1 MDSRWTDVLCLPE
14 RPEKPRQ
21 TGLTVVIDNGVP
33 VAWFRD
39 AMESNGAWIDYVKFG
54 WGTAV
59 VTPRIEEKL
68 EVLDRLGIR
77 YFFGGTL
84 FEKFLVQ
91 GRIDDYEAMCLHYGC
106 RDVEISN
113 GTVPLSNSEK
123 ARFIERFSR
132 RFRVM
137 SEVGYKDVKQSLLL
151 PPHRWIQFIR
161 EDFAAGAA
169 YVITEARE
177 SGTSGICR
185 ENGELRFGLIEEIL
199 EAGLDTHRLIFEAP
213 NKTLQK
219 YFIDKLGPNVN
230 LGNVAIGDAI
240 PLETLRRGLRSD
252 TLLQLE
258 TGDLPQMDFEPALWQ
273 S

>member
-1 MDSRWTDVLCLPE
+1 MDARWNNVLSLPQ
-14 RPEKPRQ
+14 RPEKPREK
-21 TGLTVVIDNGVP
+21 GITVVIDNGVP
-33 VAWFRD
+33 VSWFRD
-39 AMESNGAWIDYVKFG
+39 AMESNGAWIDGVKFG
-54 WGTAV
+54 WGTAL
-59 VTPRIEEKL
+59 VTPRLEEKV
-68 EVLDRLGIR
+68 EVLNRLGIP

-84 FEKFLVQ
+84 FEKFLIQ

-113 GTVPLSNSEK
+113 GTVPLANAEK
-123 ARFIERFSR
+123 ARFIERFAR
-132 RFRVM
+132 RFRVW

-161 EDFAAGAA
+161 EDLAAGAS

-199 EAGLDTHRLIFEAP
+199 EASLDTNRLVFEAP

-252 TLLQLE
+252 TLLQFE
-258 TGDLPQMDFEPALWQ
+258 TGDVPLSDAEPALWH

>member
-1 MDSRWTDVLCLPE
+1 MDSQWAELLRLPE
-14 RPEKPRQ
+14 RPEKPRDV
-21 TGLTVVIDNGVP
+21 GLSVVIDNGVP
-33 VAWFRD
+33 AGWFRD
-39 AMESNGAWIDYVKFG
+39 AMESNGAWIDAVKFG
-54 WGTAV
+54 WGTAL
-59 VTPRIEEKL
+59 VTPRLEEKL
-68 EVLDRLGIR
+68 DVLNRLGIR

-84 FEKFLVQ
+84 FEKFLIQ
-91 GRIDDYEAMCLHYGC
+91 GRIDDYEAMCRHYGC

-113 GTVPLSNSEK
+113 GTVPLANAEK
-123 ARFIERFSR
+123 ARLIERFAR
-132 RFRVM
+132 QFRVW

-161 EDFAAGAA
+161 EDFSSGAS

-199 EAGLDTHRLIFEAP
+199 EAHLDTNRLVFEAP
-213 NKTLQK
+213 NKALQT
-219 YFIDKLGPNVN
+219 YFIEKLGPNVN
-230 LGNVAIGDAI
+230 LGNVAIADAI

-252 TLLQLE
+252 TFLQFE
-258 TGDLPQMDFEPALWQ
+258 TGDGSLAEAEPVAWQ